1 MRLPGLTLLMLVAE
15 LETAPRA
22 AAAGDSPCAFA
33 RVLASAG
40 RDAPAVHAAATPA
53 RGASLEASADPL
65 DRDLARV
72 VADYTG
78 LYRRDALPQWRE
90 LFLPGFVAG
99 SPRPDGSI
107 LQRSLDE
114 FYEAQRRYFETGRA
128 IRETL
133 EGVRVERHG
142 RLASVWADFVL
153 EEEGERSRGR
163 LVLSLIASDGRF
175 HIHSLL
181 FAYEP

>member
-1 MRLPGLTLLMLVAE
+1 MRPSVFAWLWLPF
-15 LETAPRA
+15 
-22 AAAGDSPCAFA
+22 S
-33 RVLASAG
+33 
-40 RDAPAVHAAATPA
+40 AATVATSSTALPSP
-53 RGASLEASADPL
+53 GTSLQAQDDAL

-78 LYRRDALPQWRE
+78 LYRKDALTQWRE
-90 LFLPGFVAG
+90 LFLPGFVSG
-99 SPRPDGSI
+99 SLRADGSV

-133 EGVRVERHG
+133 ENVRVDRHG

-153 EEEGERSRGR
+153 QEEGERSRGR
-163 LVLSLIASDGRF
+163 LVLTLIASEGRF
-175 HIHSLL
+175 RIHSLL
-181 FAYEP
+181 FAYDR